1 MCDVQML
8 TECVPSVSDSSSTV
22 ASVPRH
28 RPPRAGPHLCV
39 VFLFLSETEKV
50 RVAVVYWYLNMRL

>member
-22 ASVPRH
+22 ASGPPRL
-28 RPPRAGPHLCV
+28 PPRAGPHLCV